1 MSDTA
6 NLLDQEDETE
16 TELDIQDPKFDD
28 LVGEGK
34 RYKDPDILAR
44 SVVEKDRHISR
55 VEAENRAMRE
65 ELAAKVKMEDFMDR
79 MNTITT
85 RPAEKEDTKPQVTE
99 GQDIDAVLDQK
110 LKQFEARQQLQKNLD
125 FVRTE
130 LERQMGKGYKQRLR
144 AFAENLGLDD
154 TFVNTMA
161 AERPQAFLKMVGA
174 VKEESL
180 ITPPTGS
187 SRPQTSAGSG
197 VRNKKYYDDL
207 RKKDSTRYF
216 SVGVQQ
222 QMWKDIDEMGE
233 SYFS

>member
-154 TFVNTMA
+154 NFVNTMA

-180 ITPPTGS
+180 LTPPTGS
-187 SRPQTSAGSG
+187 SRPTTSAGSG

-207 RKKDSTRYF
+207 RKKDLNRYF